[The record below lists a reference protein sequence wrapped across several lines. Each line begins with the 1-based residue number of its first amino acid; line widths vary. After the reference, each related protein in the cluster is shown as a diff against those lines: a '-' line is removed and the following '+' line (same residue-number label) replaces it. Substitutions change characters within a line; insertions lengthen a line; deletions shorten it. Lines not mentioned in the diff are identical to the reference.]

1 MAPAVRARTGPPG
14 RPPTRRRR
22 LGRGVATALTAGGVV
37 AVAAGGAPALP
48 RSPADLV
55 EARRHASS
63 AAAPASGVPTGT
75 PADSLAAPARTAPT
89 DALAELIPG
98 APASPTATTPP
109 TSLLP
114 ADSLAALVPNAPAWP
129 TVNSATTP
137 ALPVRRAKPPDPLAA
152 PAARARRVTDTATE
166 WASFTLLD
174 RRTGRIVG
182 DARSTQRTNSESVVK
197 VWIAA
202 DLLRTAARQGRTLTA
217 YERRRLAAMIRLS
230 DDNAAEVFWRTLG
243 ADASIRRMIATC
255 RLTDTRVYP
264 DWWSLTQISSRD
276 MARLGACLMPGGGR
290 PLDKRGSEE
299 LLRLMRT
306 VDPSN
311 AFGIQQAQ
319 PAGKGRRIAVKNGW
333 TEHGGTGL
341 WNVNC
346 LGMWGADTR
355 WVLAVTTRYPIER
368 GLGHGAAVCRR
379 VTTALF
385 PEDRSLVR

>member
-1 MAPAVRARTGPPG
+1 
-14 RPPTRRRR
+14 
-22 LGRGVATALTAGGVV
+22 
-37 AVAAGGAPALP
+37 
-48 RSPADLV
+48 V
-55 EARRHASS
+55 EARRQAPS
-63 AAAPASGVPTGT
+63 AAAPTST
-75 PADSLAAPARTAPT
+75 
-89 DALAELIPG
+89 
-98 APASPTATTPP
+98 APAST
-109 TSLLP
+109 LP
-114 ADSLAALVPNAPAWP
+114 ADGLAALVPGAPVTVPAVPAAPAARTSTAP
-129 TVNSATTP
+129 TSTP
-137 ALPVRRAKPPDPLAA
+137 AADGLAALVPAASASPAASAAPTPARPVRRGNPPDPLAA

-182 DARSTQRTNSESVVK
+182 DARSAQRTNSESVVK

-202 DLLRTAARQGRTLTA
+202 DLLMTAARQGRTLTA
-217 YERRRLAAMIRLS
+217 YERQRLAAMIRLS

-243 ADASIRRMIATC
+243 ADASIRKMIATC

-276 MARLGACLMPGGGR
+276 IARLGACLMPGGGR
-290 PLDKRGSEE
+290 PLDKRASEE

-319 PAGKGRRIAVKNGW
+319 PAGKDRQIAVKNGW

-346 LGMWGADTR
+346 LGMWGPNTR
-355 WVLAVTTRYPIER
+355 WVLAVATRYPIER

-385 PEDRSLVR
+385 PADRSALR